1 MILAG
6 WRPARHGPS
15 HPISTKKP
23 RPVRGFVLLAPRLP
37 GDRQHPGLSDP
48 DPPLLSRM
56 MPCTPLFATAVL
68 AALLAGP
75 APAAADATPPL
86 ETIATLDVPRYLGT
100 WHQVALYP
108 NRFQSQCVAAT
119 TARYALRDDGRL
131 EVTNRCRR
139 ADGRIDQAVGAA
151 RQIGGATSPKLQVR
165 FAPAWL
171 GWLPMVW
178 GDYWVI
184 DLDAGYQLAA
194 VSEPKR
200 EYLWI
205 LSRTPTPDPVAYD
218 ALLQRLAARGFDL
231 QRLQRSPAD

>member
-1 MILAG
+1 MNKTLA
-6 WRPARHGPS
+6 RRLSPLLVSAAALSPS
-15 HPISTKKP
+15 H
-23 RPVRGFVLLAPRLP
+23 GAQAAPA
-37 GDRQHPGLSDP
+37 G
-48 DPPLLSRM
+48 
-56 MPCTPLFATAVL
+56 TPLQ
-68 AALLAGP
+68 
-75 APAAADATPPL
+75 
-86 ETIATLDVPRYLGT
+86 TIASLDVPRYLGT

-108 NRFQSQCVAAT
+108 NRFQQQCVAAT
-119 TARYALRDDGRL
+119 TATYALREDGAL
-131 EVTNRCRR
+131 QVTNRCRR
-139 ADGRIDQAVGAA
+139 ADGRMDEAVGAA
-151 RQIGGATSPKLQVR
+151 RQIGGATSPVLEVR

-205 LSRTPTPDPVAYD
+205 LSRTPQPDPVAYD

-231 QRLQRSPAD
+231 QRLQRSPAE

>member
-1 MILAG
+1 VILAG
-6 WRPARHGPS
+6 WRPRRRGPS
-15 HPISTKKP
+15 HPIGTEKP
-23 RPVRGFVLLAPRLP
+23 RPVRGFVLLTLP
-37 GDRQHPGLSDP
+37 SPGNRQHRSPTDP
-48 DPPLLSRM
+48 EHPPLSRM
-56 MPCTPLFATAVL
+56 TPFTPLFATAVL

-75 APAAADATPPL
+75 ARAASDAAPPL

-108 NRFQSQCVAAT
+108 NRFQSQCAAAT

-184 DLDAGYQLAA
+184 DLDAAYQLAA

-205 LSRTPTPDPVAYD
+205 LSRTPTPDPAAYD